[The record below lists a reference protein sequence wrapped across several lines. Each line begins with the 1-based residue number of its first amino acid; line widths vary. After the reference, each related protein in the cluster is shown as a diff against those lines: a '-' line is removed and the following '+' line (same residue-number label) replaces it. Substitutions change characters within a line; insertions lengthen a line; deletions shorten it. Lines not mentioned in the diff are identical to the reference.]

1 MEFKSDRSAD
11 RECNDIFFILS
22 LKLLDGDTNWPAPMY
37 PAGRRGWALEEFA
50 RSDSQAGVVAR
61 LSLGSALR

>member
-22 LKLLDGDTNWPAPMY
+22 LKLLDGDTNWPAVMKALDN
-37 PAGRRGWALEEFA
+37 AGYTGWATSE
-50 RSDSQAGVVAR
+50 QPGN
-61 LSLGSALR
+61 